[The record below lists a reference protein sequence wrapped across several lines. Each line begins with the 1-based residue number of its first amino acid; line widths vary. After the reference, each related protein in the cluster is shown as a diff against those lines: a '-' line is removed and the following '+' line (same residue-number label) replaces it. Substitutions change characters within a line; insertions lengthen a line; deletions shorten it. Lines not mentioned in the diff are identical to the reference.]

1 MNNEIFT
8 KLQTLLAL
16 ATGHSIQEIIPTSQL
31 EVDLGINMEEDFPRL
46 LAVINQDFEIEL
58 EMHHVLDE
66 LEAAD
71 DTVEQLS
78 KLVEE
83 EVELG

>member
-1 MNNEIFT
+1 MNKDIFNQ
-8 KLQTLLAL
+8 LQELLAL
-16 ATGHSIQEIIPTSQL
+16 ATGHSPAEILPGSHL
-31 EVDLGINMEEDFPRL
+31 EADLGINMEEDFPRL

-58 EMHHVLDE
+58 DMMTVLDE
-66 LEAAD
+66 LEESE
-71 DTVEQLS
+71 DTVEQLA

>member
-1 MNNEIFT
+1 MNSEIFS
-8 KLQTLLAL
+8 KLQKLLAL
-16 ATGHSIQEIIPTSQL
+16 ATGHSVPEILPTSQI

-46 LAVINQDFEIEL
+46 LAVINHEFDIEL
-58 EMHHVLDE
+58 EMHHALDE
-66 LEAAD
+66 LEAAE
-71 DTVEQLS
+71 DTVEQLA